1 MKSLRI
7 WAVLLLL
14 FCGAC
19 GRQDNPW
26 KGVDANK
33 AVPAGDPPFT
43 PLTTSWVIDNAHI
56 LGPGTIQTGDAICER
71 LKQDGIA
78 EVVVIVQNGV
88 KHPEDYATHYG
99 RWLGLGKAT
108 AATEGGQNGL
118 VWLIRPDADLKMTYS
133 RGRGLPRFTSVD
145 AGAIMDKARD
155 FLDFSNYDKGV
166 ELIIQETDNKLR
178 AKDAKKEEM
187 K

>member
-1 MKSLRI
+1 MKRLGI
-7 WAVLLLL
+7 LTILLLL
-14 FCGAC
+14 LWSGCGK
-19 GRQDNPW
+19 QENPW

-43 PLTTSWVIDNAHI
+43 RLTTSWVIDNAHI
-56 LGPGTIQTGDAICER
+56 LGPETIQAGDAICQR
-71 LKQDGIA
+71 LKQDGLA
-78 EVVVIVQNGV
+78 EMVVIIQNGV
-88 KHPEDYATHYG
+88 RHPEDYATHYG
-99 RWLGLGKAT
+99 RWLGLGRAT

-133 RGRGLPRFTSVD
+133 RGRGLPWFTSAD
-145 AGAIMDKARD
+145 AAGIMDKAKD

-166 ELIIQETDNKLR
+166 ALIIQETDKNLR
-178 AKDAKKEEM
+178 AKDTKKEGA